1 MPEKKHGL
9 EPMANKN
16 ALDAARGFHLLIAA
30 ERGPAT
36 RAGRR
41 LGLGIMASGAL
52 TEAPVRDVHLD
63 AGGSPQGW
71 RDEVWT
77 VLVSALD
84 GVLRSCYS
92 VIQFSD
98 DPRCVF
104 RIGQSQARYDL
115 LFADGTAVGADE
127 TIGTLHFW
135 NEQLPPFSLSGPDV
149 RWAVVMRRRV
159 VYSLRALAQ
168 FVETDPA
175 WYGINAFRAE
185 AALSSRIGDKQL
197 ERVTRRYG
205 FECIDEATSW
215 QRHLHELG
223 ECFSAWGLARA
234 YNPAALPHQR
244 FFRPYHDLWIT
255 RATLTARYG
264 AGVEADARAIPPAGK
279 AA

>member
-1 MPEKKHGL
+1 MPQKKHGL

-16 ALDAARGFHLLIAA
+16 ALDAAGGFHLLIAPEGA
-30 ERGPAT
+30 PAR

-41 LGLGIMASGAL
+41 LGLGIMASEVL
-52 TEAPVRDVHLD
+52 TEAPVRDVHPG

-71 RDEVWT
+71 RDEVWAR
-77 VLVSALD
+77 LVGALD

-98 DPRCVF
+98 DPRCVL
-104 RIGQSQARYDL
+104 RIGQSQARHDL
-115 LFADGTAVGADE
+115 LFADGTAIGVGE

-159 VYSLRALAQ
+159 VHSLRALAQ

-175 WYGINAFRAE
+175 WCGIKAFRAE

-197 ERVTRRYG
+197 QRVTRRYG
-205 FECIDEATSW
+205 FECIDEPASW

-223 ECFSAWGLARA
+223 ECFSAWGLARV
-234 YNPAALPHQR
+234 YNPAALAHQR
-244 FFRPYHDLWIT
+244 FFRPYHDLWVT
-255 RATLTARYG
+255 HATLIARYG
-264 AGVEADARAIPPAGK
+264 MGVDADGRAIAAAGK